1 MISAWT
7 KNLSS
12 PDDQERFKRNL
23 LASRSV
29 LERLQELLD
38 EEKKALDAAEL
49 SPKIF
54 DLPNWD
60 YRQAYDNGFKAAIK
74 MVGTLIHID
83 PKEYNGRQPIQQ

>member
-12 PDDQERFKRNL
+12 QDETERFKRHL
-23 LASRSV
+23 LSSRPI

-38 EEKKALDAAEL
+38 EEKRGIDAADI

-60 YRQAYDNGFKAAIK
+60 YRQAYGNGFRAALS
-74 MVGTLIHID
+74 MVGALIYID
-83 PKEYNGRQPIQQ
+83 PKEYNGRQPIQ